1 MAEKDDL
8 KNELISD
15 SSNVPKPKSSADQE
29 ALNEE
34 KPKDKSS
41 KKKDKSPTDSGNM
54 SSSSK
59 LPNLYSRFV
68 HSFENAL
75 SQLTDEP
82 HVKPKLESLDLEGVA
97 NYIKTKQPRNIL
109 FAVGA
114 GISTSAGIPDFR
126 TPGTGLYSNLQK
138 YQLPSPMSVFEL
150 DYFQRRPEPFFSL
163 ARELFDEKIKPTP
176 CHYFMR
182 LMENKGY
189 LRRVFTQNI
198 DSLEYLAG
206 ISPSKIITAHGS
218 HQKSTCLKCKKSY
231 SYEWMNDFLRQ
242 TEIVVPKC
250 SCGGLIKPNITFF
263 GEQLPAQFFTSAVN
277 DFPKC
282 DLLIIIGTSLTVQPF
297 ASIVHEVAENCPRLL
312 INLTEVGKISK
323 RERAKGYQGLCYAE
337 QDNDRDVFWKG
348 ESDTGV
354 VELAKHLGWDQELKM
369 MIDHEWKK
377 IDEKTKKADDSKAKE
392 KESQKL

>member
-15 SSNVPKPKSSADQE
+15 SSNVSKPESSADHE
-29 ALNEE
+29 SLKKE
-34 KPKDKSS
+34 KSKDKSS

-54 SSSSK
+54 SSSNK

-126 TPGTGLYSNLQK
+126 SPGKGLYDNLQK
-138 YQLPSPMSVFEL
+138 YELPHATSIFEL
-150 DYFQRRPEPFFSL
+150 DYFQRRPEPFFLL

-182 LMENKGY
+182 LVESKGY
-189 LRRVFTQNI
+189 LRRVYTQNI

-218 HQKSTCLKCKKSY
+218 HQKSTCLKCKKKLL
-231 SYEWMNDFLRQ
+231 LRMDEC
-242 TEIVVPKC
+242 EIVVPKC
-250 SCGGLIKPNITFF
+250 NCGGLIKPNITFF
-263 GEQLPAQFFTSAVN
+263 GEQLPA
-277 DFPKC
+277 
-282 DLLIIIGTSLTVQPF
+282 
-297 ASIVHEVAENCPRLL
+297 H
-312 INLTEVGKISK
+312 
-323 RERAKGYQGLCYAE
+323 
-337 QDNDRDVFWKG
+337 DVFWKG
-348 ESDTGV
+348 TADDGV
-354 VELAKHLGWDQELKM
+354 YELAKHLGWEQELRM
-369 MIDHEWKK
+369 MVEHEWKK
-377 IDEKTKKADDSKAKE
+377 IDEKTKKVDDLLTKE